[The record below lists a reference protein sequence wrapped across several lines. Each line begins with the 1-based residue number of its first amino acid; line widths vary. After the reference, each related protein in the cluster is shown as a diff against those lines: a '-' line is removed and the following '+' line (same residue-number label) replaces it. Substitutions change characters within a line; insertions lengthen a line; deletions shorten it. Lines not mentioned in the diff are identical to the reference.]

1 MNLWLKT
8 TVLCGPFFLTATP
21 ALAARA
27 RVCGAE
33 LYNTSAGPQCG
44 APTFR
49 QAVGASQCGTDRV
62 TRWSGWGKDCDKGI
76 FTDLGDA
83 LLISTTLGVFTGDSE
98 TRIHKWSVQTR
109 HKCSVDIPR
118 ACRHPDFGVEAYP
131 TCQHESFGV
140 SLYRDCALMT
150 EEEVL
155 AYTNT
160 MRSWIP
166 TIAIGYTSAISTYN
180 AIEKSETK
188 LACLISDYEQTQLPF
203 VVDIVEKLKTNF
215 ESTYG
220 KPYSKEYA
228 NCADSS
234 SLVNE
239 ILEKQP
245 TGIQAHD
252 DAVASLKQHH
262 SLLSV
267 EKNRTMDLL
276 RDVVAVTSPAYRQ
289 ELEGVVALINE
300 ITAGE

>member
-1 MNLWLKT
+1 
-8 TVLCGPFFLTATP
+8 
-21 ALAARA
+21 
-27 RVCGAE
+27 
-33 LYNTSAGPQCG
+33 
-44 APTFR
+44 
-49 QAVGASQCGTDRV
+49 
-62 TRWSGWGKDCDKGI
+62 
-76 FTDLGDA
+76 
-83 LLISTTLGVFTGDSE
+83 
-98 TRIHKWSVQTR
+98 
-109 HKCSVDIPR
+109 
-118 ACRHPDFGVEAYP
+118 
-131 TCQHESFGV
+131 
-140 SLYRDCALMT
+140 
-150 EEEVL
+150 
-155 AYTNT
+155 
-160 MRSWIP
+160 
-166 TIAIGYTSAISTYN
+166 
-180 AIEKSETK
+180 
-188 LACLISDYEQTQLPF
+188 

-228 NCADSS
+228 NCGDST

-276 RDVVAVTSPAYRQ
+276 RDVVAVTSPAHRQ